1 MTDSEVLCVFCKK
14 IQANYQAFYKDW
26 LAMTPEE
33 LIRKADFVQATKAMY
48 EYYKNGCSDTE
59 AMRYLIGFENPLEIL
74 RDGFVLDMDG
84 DVNSI
89 RHSLWEICDR
99 RSADYDYEKDT
110 RFFEAPKSGQKMP
123 FGMQEVT

>member
-14 IQANYQAFYKDW
+14 IRANYQAFYRDW
-26 LAMTPEE
+26 FAMTPEE

-74 RDGFVLDMDG
+74 RDGFVLDMAC

-89 RHSLWEICDR
+89 KDSLSGICAR
-99 RSADYDYEKDT
+99 RNADDDYEKDY
-110 RFFEAPKSGQKMP
+110 RYFEAPKPRQEMP
-123 FGMQEVT
+123 FGM